1 MFGIL
6 LSAFNSVLAWLLR
19 TVLIKF
25 VVFSA
30 LYMIVAELVNV
41 MASWLPSG
49 AGLTSAFAG
58 ISAGTWY
65 FLDLF
70 AFSTGLPLVISAL
83 LTRFVIRRIPVI
95 G

>member
-6 LSAFNSVLAWLLR
+6 LSAFNSVLGWVFR
-19 TVLIKF
+19 TVLVKF

-30 LYMIVAELVNV
+30 LYMIVAELVAV
-41 MASWLPSG
+41 IASWLPTGS
-49 AGLTSAFAG
+49 GLTNAFAG
-58 ISAGTWY
+58 ITASMWY

-70 AFSTGLPLVISAL
+70 AFSAGVPLIISAYV
-83 LTRFVIRRIPVI
+83 TRFIIRRVPVI